1 MHTDTQGTNVVSLI
15 RPRVSDC
22 FTGAASGVR
31 FYGLRATA
39 DADPRR
45 LVDAWLAYTA
55 DCSVRDLTWAE
66 SEEAEAQ
73 VQFSPDRPSR
83 LARIAAFA
91 RPERPG
97 PPAGT
102 WWVEASVVD
111 ALAERIAAREAS
123 RRAAA

>member
-1 MHTDTQGTNVVSLI
+1 MPTDTQNVVDLDR

-22 FTGAASGVR
+22 FTGTVSGVR

-45 LVDAWLAYTA
+45 LVDAWLAWAA

-73 VQFSPDRPSR
+73 VAFSPDRPSR
-83 LARIAAFA
+83 LARIAALA
-91 RPERPG
+91 RTQRPG
-97 PPAGT
+97 PLTGT
-102 WWVEASVVD
+102 WWVEASIVD
-111 ALAERIAAREAS
+111 ALVERIASREAS
-123 RRAAA
+123 RRAA